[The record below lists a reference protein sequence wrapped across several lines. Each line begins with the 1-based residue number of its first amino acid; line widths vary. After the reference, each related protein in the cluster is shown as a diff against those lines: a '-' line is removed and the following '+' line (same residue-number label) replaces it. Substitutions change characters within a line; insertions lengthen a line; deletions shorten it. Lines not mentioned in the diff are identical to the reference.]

1 MFNRTPF
8 EPELGEL
15 PIPIHNNNAHSN
27 IVQAIDLYNALIVD
41 HDMNLDQSKITVA
54 ELKIKVANAQNLSS
68 IAQSL
73 RDIHVCL
80 SR

>member
-1 MFNRTPF
+1 MFSRTPF
-8 EPELGEL
+8 EHELGES

-27 IVQAIDLYNALIVD
+27 IVQAIDLYNALIED
-41 HDMNLDQSKITVA
+41 HDMSWNRDRMAVA
-54 ELKIKVANAQNLSS
+54 ELKIEVANAQSLSS

-80 SR
+80 AR